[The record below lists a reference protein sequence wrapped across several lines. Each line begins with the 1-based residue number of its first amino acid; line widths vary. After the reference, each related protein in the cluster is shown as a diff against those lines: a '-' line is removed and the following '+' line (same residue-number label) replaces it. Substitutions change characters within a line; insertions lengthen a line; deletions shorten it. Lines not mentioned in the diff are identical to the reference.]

1 VGRRA
6 IRHQPHL
13 TRRFRRKESTGRIG
27 RERTGL
33 NRAGGRSDPEM
44 EPGGGRG
51 RGRLPP
57 CGGSK
62 GRPPGLV
69 VGSRPAAA
77 AVVGGRV
84 VG

>member
-1 VGRRA
+1 MVKGSVE
-6 IRHQPHL
+6 IFVPC
-13 TRRFRRKESTGRIG
+13 SYS
-27 RERTGL
+27 GL

-51 RGRLPP
+51 PP

-62 GRPPGLV
+62 WRPPGLV
-69 VGSRPAAA
+69 VGSRTAAA
-77 AVVGGRV
+77 AAVGGRV